1 MTIRR
6 VSILAI
12 FDQMPAATKTGQSD
26 AQESILD
33 THVPMHLY
41 QGNWSDLWSLHLFN
55 IWTHVQTPILSSQCF
70 IYTSLTAAA
79 SLQGIFPLGVHKQ

>member
-1 MTIRR
+1 MTISR

-12 FDQMPAATKTGQSD
+12 FDQMPVATKTGQSD

-55 IWTHVQTPILSSQCF
+55 IRTHAQTPILSSQCF
-70 IYTSLTAAA
+70 YIYRSD
-79 SLQGIFPLGVHKQ
+79 SCCIFARYIPTRSS